1 MIRQDIFNS
10 IKSERERAISLHTWP
25 DKMSHQIAVIIE
37 ESGEAVRAALNH
49 VYANDSIEEVKKEV
63 TQVAATAYRLLE
75 NNGYSFPEIRK
86 HVERKIYI
94 QKKLDSTTDDLIE
107 KVLKIEK
114 EVGRILNCSGVDIY
128 FDCFSIIGACVIF
141 LEERKLIIS

>member
-1 MIRQDIFNS
+1 MIRQDIFNA

-37 ESGEAVRAALNH
+37 EGGEAVRAALNH
-49 VYANDSIEEVKKEV
+49 VYEGGSIEEVVKEV
-63 TQVAATAYRLLE
+63 TEVSATAYRLLE
-75 NNGYSFPEIRK
+75 NNGYSFPEIIK
-86 HVERKIYI
+86 HVEREIYI

-114 EVGRILNCSGVDIY
+114 EVGRILNCSGIDV
-128 FDCFSIIGACVIF
+128 FFNCFRIIGACVIF
-141 LEERKLIIS
+141 LEEENGI

>member
-1 MIRQDIFNS
+1 MINQDIFNS

-25 DKMSHQIAVIIE
+25 EKMSHQIAVIIE

-49 VYANDSIEEVKKEV
+49 VYEGGSIEEVRKEV
-63 TQVAATAYRLLE
+63 TEVAATAYRLLE
-75 NNGYSFPEIRK
+75 NNGYSFNEIRK
-86 HVERKIYI
+86 CVEREIYI

-114 EVGRILNCSGVDIY
+114 EVGRLLNSSGIDV
-128 FDCFSIIGACVIF
+128 FFNCFRIIGACVIF
-141 LEERKLIIS
+141 LEENK